1 MKIRCRCSTRRLQR
15 KDLKTDSEQSNFHQ
29 KQELI
34 MDKYTLLLT
43 CCLFLFFS
51 KPAVLT
57 ATSPPEKTETQYVS
71 DFLVINIKDQI
82 DKPYSVVKIVH
93 SGDPLEILDEQDN
106 YYKVRTI
113 DGKTGWIAKQYAKKE
128 LPKILIIKK
137 LREELEDLKNQQVNN
152 IFSGVRPATDVEDQC
167 KTRCIQIRKKLEAG
181 KIEIRKLIQEKHELL
196 NTLSSESSSTSI
208 NQIKNKNILLDTQLK
223 QTASKYSILV
233 GEFEKRGGK
242 IAELQTVIA
251 KQDNKTRFY
260 WFVAGAIVF
269 FAGLLAGKSG
279 RRKKNKLIY

>member
-1 MKIRCRCSTRRLQR
+1 
-15 KDLKTDSEQSNFHQ
+15 
-29 KQELI
+29 

-43 CCLFLFFS
+43 CCFFLFFS
-51 KPAVLT
+51 PPATLT
-57 ATSPPEKTETQYVS
+57 ATSSPEKTETLYVS

-82 DKPYSVVKIVH
+82 AKPYSVVKIAH
-93 SGDPLEILDEQDN
+93 SGDPLEILGEQDN

-128 LPKILIIKK
+128 TPKVLIIKK
-137 LREELEDLKNQQVNN
+137 LRKELEDLKNQQVDN
-152 IFSGVRPATDVEDQC
+152 IFNGVRPATDVEKQC
-167 KTRCIQIRKKLEAG
+167 KTRCSHIREELEAG
-181 KIEIRKLIQEKHELL
+181 KVEIRKLIREKQELL
-196 NTLSSESSSTSI
+196 NNLSSESSFTSI
-208 NQIKNKNILLDTQLK
+208 NQLKNKNLLLDTQLE
-223 QTASKYSILV
+223 QTANKYSILV
-233 GEFEKRGGK
+233 GEFEKRGKK

-269 FAGLLAGKSG
+269 FSGLLAGKSG